1 MSIFRQGRFFILIGV
16 LQWLVD
22 WGLMVG
28 LSHLG
33 VSVAVANVAG
43 RVSGALLGFWL
54 NGSITFA
61 RDGQRPGWRQL
72 GRYVLLWCATTALST
87 GAVSLIDAHFGLHD
101 AWLAKPMVDGVLA
114 IGSFLA
120 SRYWIYR

>member
-1 MSIFRQGRFFILIGV
+1 MSLLRQGRFFILIGV

-33 VSVAVANVAG
+33 AGVAAANVAG

-61 RDGQRPGWRQL
+61 RDGRRPGWRQL
-72 GRYVLLWCATTALST
+72 GRYVLLWCATTAFST
-87 GAVSLIDAHFGLHD
+87 GAVSLIDADFGLRE

-120 SRYWIYR
+120 SRHWIYR